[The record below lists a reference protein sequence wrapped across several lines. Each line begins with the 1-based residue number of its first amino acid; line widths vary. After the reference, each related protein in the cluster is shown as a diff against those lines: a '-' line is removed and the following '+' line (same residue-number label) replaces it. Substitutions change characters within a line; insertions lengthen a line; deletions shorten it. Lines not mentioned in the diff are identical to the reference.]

1 MPLPEVTPD
10 IKNALSLSLTLDAVS
25 GALPRW
31 SSVGLGQSTGAGPQN
46 NTTLII
52 GLVLCVIFPPLM
64 FFYALSFLKN
74 PDQLPGLNPPIP
86 FSIGPQFFEMGMF
99 KHSWDEVARA
109 YLNKTTVCVV
119 LFDGRTLK
127 FKGKKKQRFA
137 LKWLVA
143 AIDAHARPDGPKEVP
158 EALTQLRQPQDAR

>member
-10 IKNALSLSLTLDAVS
+10 IKQALSLSLTLDAAS

-31 SSVGLGQSTGAGPQN
+31 SSIGVGQGTSAGPQN
-46 NTTLII
+46 NTTLVI
-52 GLVLCVIFPPLM
+52 GLVLCLLFPPLM
-64 FFYALSFLKN
+64 LVFGISFLKN
-74 PDQLPGLNPPIP
+74 PDQFPSLNPPIP
-86 FSIGPQFFEMGMF
+86 FSIGPQSFEMGMF
-99 KHSWDEVARA
+99 KHTWDEVVRA

-127 FKGKKKQRFA
+127 FKGKKKQLFA